1 MGRPAKIRKKKSFM
15 FTTRH
20 YSFMSIMGILL
31 GIMCIGIV
39 TTMVVHTYY
48 NAGKAEEGF
57 GAIGLFS
64 VIINII
70 GILCGVSSLGERDIY
85 VTPAIVA
92 IVVNAVTILTWIVMI
107 IISVIG

>member
-31 GIMCIGIV
+31 GILCVGVVITMIV
-39 TTMVVHTYY
+39 HSYN
-48 NAGKAEEGF
+48 NAGAVEDGF

-64 VIINII
+64 VITNII
-70 GILCGVSSLGERDIY
+70 GILCGLASLNERDIY
-85 VTPAIVA
+85 ITPAVVA
-92 IVVNAVTILTWIVMI
+92 IVINAVTILAWIVMI
-107 IISVIG
+107 VLAVIG

>member
-31 GIMCIGIV
+31 GVLCVGV
-39 TTMVVHTYY
+39 VVTMVVHSYY
-48 NAGKAEEGF
+48 NAGQVEEGF

-64 VIINII
+64 VITNII
-70 GILCGVSSLGERDIY
+70 GILCGVVSLGERDIY
-85 VTPAIVA
+85 ISPAIVA
-92 IVVNAVTILTWIVMI
+92 IAINALTILGWIVMI
-107 IISVIG
+107 VIAVVA